1 MQPWF
6 FPVVY
11 RQTGTK
17 PATVLSELVQAVV
30 WQVAT
35 EFPTFR
41 IIYMIDLVDI
51 KRDIDTLGDR
61 LGKTQDY
68 L

>member
-1 MQPWF
+1 MVDDRRLLDFQPWHF
-6 FPVVY
+6 EVHTCNEQVEFEG
-11 RQTGTK
+11 RSK
-17 PATVLSELVQAVV
+17 PA
-30 WQVAT
+30 
-35 EFPTFR
+35 FPP
-41 IIYMIDLVDI
+41 MIDLVDI